1 MTVLWVLEDSVW
13 VQTGLEGISR
23 GSKVGGPTNQL
34 QPLSRLE
41 LL

>member
-1 MTVLWVLEDSVW
+1 MTVLWALEDSIW
-13 VQTGLEGISR
+13 ILTGLEDIIR
-23 GSKVGGPTNQL
+23 DSKVGGPTNQL